1 MRVTLVGADFEENL
15 GLGMLSASARKAGHR
30 DFIVAFDEPG
40 SVDEVVRDVIATAPD
55 VVGLAIQFQHRAAE
69 FLDLARRLRD
79 AGFAG
84 HLCCGGQ
91 FPTLAADDVLRANV
105 AVDSIVLHEGEEA
118 LPELLDA
125 LEAGS
130 PLMDV
135 AGLALRSDDAI
146 LRTAARPLL
155 RDLDELPFPT
165 RYRPHARHMGVP
177 FIPIMGGRGCWG
189 ACAYCSIT
197 SFYRDA
203 RAHGGGAMLRHRS
216 PEDVATEMA
225 LLWHAAGGE
234 AVFCFHDDNFLLPRP
249 EASLKRIRAIRSAL
263 DDLGVGKAAMIGK
276 CRPDSLTPELAKELA
291 ALGVI
296 RLYVGVENA
305 SQRGS
310 DHLNRKNQTAC
321 VSQALRACR
330 EAGIFVCYNLL
341 IFEPDAH
348 VADVQEN
355 IAFMREH
362 AQHPVNFCRAE
373 PYVGTPLCHDLE
385 RRQNLGGSYLG
396 HGYRIADDEA
406 ELLFRVCS
414 SAFRQRNFEA
424 SGVANRSMGLGY
436 SLKLL
441 EFFHTGAPGPLAA
454 LKRRAE
460 QLTRAIVLE
469 TASFLDT
476 AITLVEQY
484 PHDEDVLMRETALL
498 GLRIAAADRVRHAE
512 LDVIHVDF
520 MRFGEDT
527 PAPPRERVKPP
538 PRLLALAQTALLGAS
553 LATWTEAC
561 SCEPVKDFIEQF
573 KSHPVVDPPPP
584 DMPPNDPAPR
594 DIEYPPMDPVPRDLP
609 LQPEVTDPAPME
621 LPNEPPTMDE
631 GTTTMSTMTHRRYRR
646 PPRPYPIVN
655 DPVPRDF
662 MREQIP
668 PNDPAPPPRVVPPP
682 VVDPLPPDMPI
693 PDPVPYDPPSM
704 HKATGAEK
712 LATTRLIDQWRDTTP
727 RRAMRSEDLPMHGP
741 PVVSLDAWREDGV
754 IHVELLGGPERISLR
769 WEGDGTIEGDAR
781 EVRWTPETPT
791 DQIRVAVRSDG
802 GVAIVALRAATV

>member
-15 GLGMLSASARKAGHR
+15 GLGMLSACARRAGHR
-30 DFIVAFDEPG
+30 DFVVPFDEPG
-40 SVDEVVRDVIATAPD
+40 SVNEVVRDVLATRPD

-69 FLDLARRLRD
+69 FLDLARRLRR
-79 AGFAG
+79 AGFEG
-84 HLCCGGQ
+84 HLSCGGQ
-91 FPTLAADDVLRANV
+91 FPTLAAEDVLRHND
-105 AVDSIVLHEGEEA
+105 AVDSVVLHEGEQT
-118 LPELLDA
+118 LPALLDA
-125 LEAGS
+125 LDAGT
-130 PLMDV
+130 PLSDV
-135 AGLALRSDDAI
+135 AGLALRDEDGAM
-146 LRTAARPLL
+146 LRTPPRPLL

-203 RAHGGGAMLRHRS
+203 RAHGGGPMLRHRS

-225 LLWHAAGGE
+225 LLWHAAGGQ
-234 AVFCFHDDNFLLPRP
+234 AVFCFHDDNFLLPKP
-249 EASLKRIRAIRSAL
+249 EASLKRIRAIRAAL

-341 IFEPDAH
+341 IFEPDAR
-348 VADVQEN
+348 VDDIREN
-355 IAFMREH
+355 VAFMRDH

-373 PYVGTPLCHDLE
+373 PYVGTPLCGDLE
-385 RRQNLGGSYLG
+385 SRKNLGGSYLG
-396 HGYRIADDEA
+396 HGYRITDDQT

-441 EFFHTGAPGPLAA
+441 EFFHESAPGPLAS
-454 LKRRAE
+454 LQRRSL

-476 AITLVEQY
+476 AMVLVEQCAA
-484 PHDEDVLMRETALL
+484 DEDALMRETALL
-498 GLRIAAADRVRHAE
+498 GLRVAAADRVRHAE
-512 LDVIHVDF
+512 LDAIHADF
-520 MRFGEDT
+520 ARLVTSTRE
-527 PAPPRERVKPP
+527 PIRERPKPP

-561 SCEPVKDFIEQF
+561 SCEPIQQIIEHF
-573 KSHPVVDPPPP
+573 NPTPVVDPVVPPADPLPIDPPTLVNDPLPLDPPP
-584 DMPPNDPAPR
+584 Q
-594 DIEYPPMDPVPRDLP
+594 I
-609 LQPEVTDPAPME
+609 EVTDPAPME
-621 LPNEPPTMDE
+621 LPTTEQDT
-631 GTTTMSTMTHRRYRR
+631 TRSTTMRHRRRR

-662 MREQIP
+662 MREQVP
-668 PNDPAPPPRVVPPP
+668 PNDPP
-682 VVDPLPPDMPI
+682 PPDMPL
-693 PDPVPYDPPSM
+693 PDPVPRDPPSM
-704 HKATGAEK
+704 HKAASTDK
-712 LATTRLIDQWRDTTP
+712 LLTTRLIDQWRDTTQ
-727 RRAMRSEDLPMHGP
+727 RRAMRSNDLAMHAP
-741 PVVSLDAWREDGV
+741 PVVSLNARREEGIV
-754 IHVELLGGPERISLR
+754 HVSLLGGPEQISLR
-769 WEGDGTIEGDAR
+769 WEGDGAIEGEGR
-781 EVRWTPETPT
+781 GVRWTPETPT
-791 DQIRVAVRSDG
+791 DQIRVAVRSKG
-802 GVAIVALRAATV
+802 GVAVVALRAATI